1 MSDRVAIVYKIVSE
15 EMWRQAGR
23 TGIFSGSADDF
34 ADGFIHLSAR
44 DQVAATAA
52 RHFSGHGDL
61 LLVAIC
67 KAALVPNLRWEVSR
81 QGVLFPHLYADLRL
95 DSVLWVK
102 PLPLG
107 PDDRH
112 AFPDLP

>member
-1 MSDRVAIVYKIVSE
+1 MTIVYKIVGE
-15 EMWRQAGR
+15 ELWRLAAR
-23 TGIFSGSADDF
+23 EGIFTGSAADL

-52 RHFSGHGDL
+52 RHFSGRADL
-61 LLVAIC
+61 LLVAIP
-67 KAALVPNLRWEVSR
+67 AAVLAPSLRWEVSR
-81 QGVLFPHLYADLRL
+81 QGALFPHLYADLRMEL
-95 DSVLWVK
+95 VLWVM

-107 PDDRH
+107 PDDQH